1 MNDGELI
8 IALSRKKAEMNRT
21 LALAKERGFAMAEAE
36 RAYKIEKAKFIAKAR
51 MDKVPVTLI
60 RDLAQGE
67 INISKLRLERDKA
80 KVLYL
85 NAVEAI
91 NIYKLECR
99 LIEAQVN
106 REWGN
111 A

>member
-1 MNDGELI
+1 MNDSDLI
-8 IALSRKKAEMNRT
+8 IVLSRKKAEMNKT
-21 LALAKERGFAMAEAE
+21 LVLAKERGFALAEAE
-36 RAYKIEKAKFIAKAR
+36 RGYKIAKAKFIAKAR

-67 INISKLRLERDKA
+67 VDISKLRLERDKA

-85 NAVEAI
+85 NAIEAI

-106 REWGN
+106 REWGH